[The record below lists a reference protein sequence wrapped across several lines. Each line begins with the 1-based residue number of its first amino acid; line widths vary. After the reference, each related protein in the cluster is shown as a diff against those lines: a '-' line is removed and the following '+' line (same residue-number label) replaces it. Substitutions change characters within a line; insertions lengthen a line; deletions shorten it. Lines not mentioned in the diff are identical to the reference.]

1 MFFSLDSRIDSSNTS
16 FWLGMKLDEVCLSKW
31 KSLQKT
37 ILFSPH
43 NYSNNLKA
51 SSFLK
56 QTKHILAKQ
65 IRANNIFG
73 IFKNTLY
80 KILIHLSDL
89 KSTSSVFSWWLTQ
102 TSETKRRAATEAPE
116 NQDHDGQKYFTLHFM
131 TDAF

>member
-1 MFFSLDSRIDSSNTS
+1 M
-16 FWLGMKLDEVCLSKW
+16 DEVSLSKW

-89 KSTSSVFSWWLTQ
+89 KSTSSIFSWWLTQ
-102 TSETKRRAATEAPE
+102 TFETKRRAATEDRE
-116 NQDHDGQKYFTLHFM
+116 G
-131 TDAF
+131 